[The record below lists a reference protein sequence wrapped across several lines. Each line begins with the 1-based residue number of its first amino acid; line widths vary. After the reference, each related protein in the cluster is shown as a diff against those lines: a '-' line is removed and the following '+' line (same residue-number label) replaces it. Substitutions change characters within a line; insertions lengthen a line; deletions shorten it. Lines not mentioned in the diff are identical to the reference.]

1 LQSASLTVTDQWPAG
16 PYLLAMVAVGDDSP
30 ASIPSNASATQT
42 WVRFSAPTELTYQAN
57 STHTDALLSWK
68 KAAPQADYVI
78 EVLSP
83 QGTVVYSLSVTG
95 TNAETQSASI
105 PFADLPAKATLS
117 ARVRT
122 VPVTTA
128 EQETIPSLWSES
140 VSIDTALTAQ
150 QIAAQCFAQGDS
162 ATVCAQQII
171 QAFPAL
177 PLAEM
182 ALSMAQAGYPADQT
196 AVGLV
201 AVYTTVQADALAGA
215 LAKAYHIIPVAAAIA
230 QTARE
235 NGESGPDC
243 AQHLRATYPQ
253 ISLTESAIA
262 MATGGYLPE
271 STARAALSQQ
281 SNLSATALS
290 DLLITAYRR
299 SETS

>member
-1 LQSASLTVTDQWPAG
+1 
-16 PYLLAMVAVGDDSP
+16 
-30 ASIPSNASATQT
+30 
-42 WVRFSAPTELTYQAN
+42 
-57 STHTDALLSWK
+57 
-68 KAAPQADYVI
+68 
-78 EVLSP
+78 
-83 QGTVVYSLSVTG
+83 
-95 TNAETQSASI
+95 
-105 PFADLPAKATLS
+105 
-117 ARVRT
+117 
-122 VPVTTA
+122 
-128 EQETIPSLWSES
+128 
-140 VSIDTALTAQ
+140 
-150 QIAAQCFAQGDS
+150 
-162 ATVCAQQII
+162 
-171 QAFPAL
+171 
-177 PLAEM
+177 M